1 MRTLAAAV
9 RFSAWAARPPE
20 TQRLDEGALL
30 SRRSATLTWTTTA
43 PSASLTRWPP
53 KSGPRS
59 APSTRLLRPSQLA
72 RRDTALRVLEAIN
85 ETLIARHGFHGA
97 DDDYHNPRNSFLNE
111 ALERREGLPITLS
124 VIYLEIARRLG
135 APLEGVGLPAHFM
148 VRWPLPA
155 DEGGAA
161 LCGCLPA
168 RRAPRRAHH
177 APVHPAP
184 APRPQLAR
192 LRPRLVTRARYPPDP
207 HPHAAQPQAGLSHT
221 RRDWP
226 RAGGRGPP
234 DRAAP
239 RPPEEL
245 RDRGLLRL
253 AMGEPLLA
261 AADIAAYLER
271 APNAPEGGR
280 LRRRIQSVR
289 EVRAKLN

>member
-30 SRRSATLTWTTTA
+30 IAEIGQPDLDHNRSIRQIDALAAEVWA
-43 PSASLTRWPP
+43 AL
-53 KSGPRS
+53 G
-59 APSTRLLRPSQLA
+59 ASTRLLRPSQLA
-72 RRDTALRVLEAIN
+72 RRDTALRVLETIS
-85 ETLIARHGFHGA
+85 EILTTRHGFHGA
-97 DDDYHNPRNSFLNE
+97 EDDYHNPRNSFLNV
-111 ALERREGLPITLS
+111 ALERHEGLPITLS

-155 DEGGAA
+155 DEGGP
-161 LCGCLPA
+161 LYVDVFRRGELLDEPTT
-168 RRAPRRAHH
+168 RQFILRLLRAPSSRVFDSEWSRALDTRQILTRMLRNLKR
-177 APVHPAP
+177 VYLIRGETGPALEVVDRLT
-184 APRPQLAR
+184 A
-192 LRPRLVTRARYPPDP
+192 LRPDL
-207 HPHAAQPQAGLSHT
+207 L
-221 RRDWP
+221 
-226 RAGGRGPP
+226 
-234 DRAAP
+234 
-239 RPPEEL
+239 EEL

-261 AADIAAYLER
+261 AADIATYLER

-280 LRRRIQSVR
+280 LRRRIESVR